1 MTEALLTRQPA
12 DTKDKSMSS
21 RDLIEFKLT
30 DGTPVYIEAA
40 EVSSRGGGP
49 QRVSRGTSGALEADS
64 RFEEAVARIRPAA
77 QALLDSLRDL
87 NTPEQINLEFGIT
100 FNAKAGVIF
109 ASVDSEA
116 VFKVSLT
123 WKNPG

>member
-1 MTEALLTRQPA
+1 MNN
-12 DTKDKSMSS
+12 

-40 EVSSRGGGP
+40 EGSSRGGGL

-77 QALLDSLRDL
+77 QALLDSLTDL

-116 VFKVSLT
+116 VFKVALT